1 MRLLSVHSHTDQW
14 RSSCLRYGQRD
25 GSLRHVGFA
34 TSRNAVENDVAG
46 RSWDPIF
53 RPNSYSATELG
64 AGGLI
69 SYHMSHRR
77 KYQAH
82 PSHNSSYLSAAPK
95 TSSRDQAVREVE
107 ESEDSK
113 PRFTRAGRAE
123 EALIHRQ
130 RCRTKAI
137 TKFSIK
143 QWCLVL
149 ASLEQYQRTDRTG
162 NRMGLQESWMMR
174 LRRMQ

>member
-46 RSWDPIF
+46 RSWDPVF
-53 RPNSYSATELG
+53 RPNSYSATKLG

-82 PSHNSSYLSAAPK
+82 PSHNSSYLSAAPRQARLGTKRSEKLKSRK
-95 TSSRDQAVREVE
+95 TLNQ
-107 ESEDSK
+107 DS
-113 PRFTRAGRAE
+113 PGLAGQKK
-123 EALIHRQ
+123 L
-130 RCRTKAI
+130 
-137 TKFSIK
+137 
-143 QWCLVL
+143 
-149 ASLEQYQRTDRTG
+149 
-162 NRMGLQESWMMR
+162 
-174 LRRMQ
+174 